1 METWQTVSIILGV
14 LVTWSAVQIKAFD
27 WMLNRQF
34 KQLDAKWESTEK
46 RIEKLEKSIAEVR
59 RDYVKR
65 EDWMRLSTT
74 VEAKLDVVSARLDAI
89 LLSPVDYAMLTDST
103 RYPSQPSHC
112 TCSEAI
118 DGAGRVAQRRASAQC
133 SRQRRTLHRL
143 GAARAP
149 DFLERPGS

>member
-1 METWQTVSIILGV
+1 VETWQTVSIILGV

-46 RIEKLEKSIAEVR
+46 RIEKLETSIAEVR

-89 LLSPVDYAMLTDST
+89 FAAD
-103 RYPSQPSHC
+103 
-112 TCSEAI
+112 
-118 DGAGRVAQRRASAQC
+118 RR
-133 SRQRRTLHRL
+133 RRD
-143 GAARAP
+143 A
-149 DFLERPGS
+149 D